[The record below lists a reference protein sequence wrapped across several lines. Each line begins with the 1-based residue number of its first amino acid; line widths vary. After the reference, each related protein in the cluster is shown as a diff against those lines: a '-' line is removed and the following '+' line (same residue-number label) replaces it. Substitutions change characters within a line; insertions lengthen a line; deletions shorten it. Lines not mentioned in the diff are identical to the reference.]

1 VPILYQDEKG
11 DRVIDRGTETEMT
24 SHASKVGKQ
33 FGTVA
38 EAYLSSTVHSQGADL
53 EAITTR
59 LRDQS
64 AARVLDL
71 GCGAGHLSFAVAPQV
86 EAVVAYDLSAE
97 MIDIVANEARRR
109 DLRNVSTQRGQVESL
124 PFEDASFDW
133 VCTRY
138 SAHHW
143 TEIRTALLEARRVLK
158 RSGGLMV
165 IDTCAPTSPLLD
177 THLQTIEL
185 LRDTSHVRN
194 YTPTEWKSMLTE
206 AGFVVGAQSTWK
218 LPLDFNAWIGRMKT
232 PAVYVDAIRSL
243 LHNAPREVIDYF
255 HVAGDGSFT
264 LDTIMMEA
272 G

>member
-1 VPILYQDEKG
+1 
-11 DRVIDRGTETEMT
+11 MS

-53 EAITTR
+53 EAIKNK

-64 AARVLDL
+64 GARVLDL
-71 GCGAGHLSFAVAPQV
+71 GCGAGHLSFAVAPRV
-86 EAVVAYDLSAE
+86 GAVVAYDLSTE
-97 MIDIVANEARRR
+97 MIDIVTNEARRR
-109 DLRNVSTQRGQVESL
+109 DLRNVFIKEGQVECL

-143 TEIRTALLEARRVLK
+143 TDIRRALREARRVLK
-158 RSGGLMV
+158 RGGALIV
-165 IDTCAPTSPLLD
+165 IDTYAPSNPLLD

-185 LRDTSHVRN
+185 LRDGSHVRN
-194 YTPTEWKSMLTE
+194 YTATEWKSMLME
-206 AGFVVGAQSTWK
+206 AGFLVGAQSAWK
-218 LPLDFNAWIGRMKT
+218 IPIDFKAWIGRMKT
-232 PAVYVDAIRSL
+232 PTVYVDAIRSL
-243 LHNAPREVIDYF
+243 LQNAPREAIDYF
-255 HVAGDGSFT
+255 QVAEDGSFS

>member
-1 VPILYQDEKG
+1 
-11 DRVIDRGTETEMT
+11 MT

-38 EAYLSSTVHSQGADL
+38 EAYLSSTVHSQGPDL
-53 EAITTR
+53 EAITSK

-64 AARVLDL
+64 GARVLDL
-71 GCGAGHLSFAVAPQV
+71 GCGAGHLSFAVATHV
-86 EAVVAYDLSAE
+86 RAVVAYDLSTE
-97 MIDIVANEARRR
+97 MVDIVTKEARRR
-109 DLRNVSTQRGQVESL
+109 DLRNVVTKKGQVESL

-143 TEIRTALLEARRVLK
+143 SNIQRALGEARRVLK
-158 RSGGLMV
+158 RGGGLMV
-165 IDTCAPTSPLLD
+165 IDTCAPTNPLFD

-185 LRDTSHVRN
+185 LRDGSHVRN

-206 AGFVVGAQSTWK
+206 GGFAVGAESTWK
-218 LPLDFNAWIGRMKT
+218 LPLDFNAWIVRMKT

-243 LHNAPREVIDYF
+243 LQNAPREVVDYF
-255 HVAGDGSFT
+255 RVAEDGSFT

-272 G
+272 S